1 MKLYSSTLE
10 YCSVIRALYHLY
22 HMNNLE
28 TMQYRFLRLAT
39 LFRRLRPLL
48 NLFFARKIPN
58 DLINCPEISRHFSLR
73 ISRSSIRHCPKNFIE
88 PVTAHINASIFGH
101 SSLCFRADPFF
112 YRINLYYIYNIY
124 INNKVYSLQTN
135 KYY

>member
-10 YCSVIRALYHLY
+10 YCSVIRALYRRY

-28 TMQYRFLRLAT
+28 AMQYRFLRLAT

-48 NLFFARKIPN
+48 DLLFARKIPN

-73 ISRSSIRHCPKNFIE
+73 ISRSSIRHSPKNFID
-88 PVTAHINASIFGH
+88 PVTVN
-101 SSLCFRADPFF
+101 LNLN
-112 YRINLYYIYNIY
+112 RINLKYIY
-124 INNKVYSLQTN
+124 
-135 KYY
+135 KYT